1 MAASVSDTVNKTLKE
16 ALFETLSGILSPAHD
31 VRVSAEEQLKVLE
44 VTDEFGLHLA
54 ELTIEPN
61 GQLAIRQ
68 LASVLLKQYV
78 EAHWSSQSEKFRPPE
93 TTEEVKA
100 AIRQILPHGLR
111 EPISKVRSSVAYAI
125 SAVAHWDWPEAW
137 PQLFDLLMEAL
148 TSGDSNA
155 VHGAMRVLT
164 EFSREV
170 TDNQMLQVAP
180 VILPEMYKIFREDE
194 KYAIRTRGRAVEIFA
209 TCAQM
214 IAIMAEYNKGV
225 AKSLLYPVLPQF
237 TEALVQALQVT
248 DGMTSDSGLKKEV
261 LNALTVLVKH
271 TPKQM
276 SSWLPHILTPVW
288 NCLTESASIY
298 IKTVVNDT
306 EEGNNPV
313 DSDGKARKGLFSS
326 WLWLEFDSGSSRW
339 KSGALSTSVVLNL
352 FESMELFWHEIYV
365 MEFFTA
371 FITKNITAILYH
383 TTILTIGEVLGFENL
398 VFSIF
403 EFVSGLVEAPRFR
416 GMVKKGLADL
426 MYYILLYM
434 QITEEQVCFF
444 PFLFFFSLEFQSLCQ
459 EFESESAVGLC
470 NAVTKHL
477 QEAEV
482 SKNSGNPYW
491 WKLHESCMVAL
502 GSVKDLIL
510 EQIQNNQLQ
519 FNLVEFLQSVVL
531 VDLSSSVSPFL
542 VGRCL
547 WTASRYPIA
556 MSPDLTQ
563 RFLQVT
569 VSGLQAS
576 QPSSVRVSAVRAV
589 WGFCDHLKTSNQTS
603 VIGPY
608 LAPIMEGLL
617 SLATQFSSEVLTLAM
632 EAIQIVLS
640 IDKDFTA
647 TVEGKVSPLAIAVF
661 LKHSSD
667 PVLVSL
673 SQEIFKELCT
683 IPSCQG
689 NVLQRLLPTIVSI
702 LNAPTDKITMGLQAV
717 SLDVLQTVVR
727 SSSKPLLEALITQA
741 FPAAVRCILN
751 TDDNTTVQNGG
762 ECLRAYVSVAL
773 EQITAWHDEVGHN
786 GLYYT
791 LQVAQHLLDPK
802 TPESSAA
809 FVGRLVSSLIAK
821 AGTSLAERTELL
833 LRAVLSKMQQ
843 TETLSVIQSLIMVF
857 AHLIHHQMDAV
868 LEFLCGVPGPTGK
881 SALEFV
887 LTEWCSR
894 QHLFFGA
901 YESKVSTL
909 ALCKLLEHGVE
920 NNDQRLVAISV
931 KGDQIFNSISEIRT
945 RSKSSQSKI
954 LYAYFGIYNNSLLDI
969 MDFDDDFE
977 DIEADQE
984 NASSALSNVLSQFA
998 PASDYAGYDIEDEDE
1013 EDPDA
1018 LADPLYHINLQEY
1031 LTQFLKLLAQ
1041 QPYYST
1047 FSQHHTPQEKQVLQ
1061 IAGISI

>member
-1 MAASVSDTVNKTLKE
+1 MAASASDTVNKTLKE

-100 AIRQILPHGLR
+100 TIRQILPHGLR

-148 TSGDSNA
+148 TSEDSNA

-237 TEALVQALQVT
+237 TEVLVQALLVT

-313 DSDGKARKGLFSS
+313 DSDG
-326 WLWLEFDSGSSRW
+326 
-339 KSGALSTSVVLNL
+339 
-352 FESMELFWHEIYV
+352 
-365 MEFFTA
+365 
-371 FITKNITAILYH
+371 
-383 TTILTIGEVLGFENL
+383 EVLGFENL

-434 QITEEQVCFF
+434 QITEEQVNCWSNNPDQFVEDEDDDT
-444 PFLFFFSLEFQSLCQ
+444 FSYSVRISAQDLLLSLCQ

-470 NAVTKHL
+470 SAVTKHL

-531 VDLSSSVSPFL
+531 LDLSSSVSPFL

-617 SLATQFSSEVLTLAM
+617 SLATQYSSEVLALAM

-647 TVEGKVSPLAIAVF
+647 TVEGKVFPLAIAVF

-689 NVLQRLLPTIVSI
+689 SVLQRLLPTIVSI

-741 FPAAVRCILN
+741 FPAAVHCILN

-821 AGTSLAERTELL
+821 AGTSLADKTELL

-857 AHLIHHQMDAV
+857 AHLIHHQMNAV

-901 YESKVSTL
+901 YESKISTL

-920 NNDQRLVAISV
+920 NNDQRLVTITV
-931 KGDQIFNSISEIRT
+931 KGEQIFNSISEIRT
-945 RSKSSQSKI
+945 RSKTSQSPDQWTEIPVLVKI
-954 LYAYFGIYNNSLLDI
+954 YKLLINELSNAMEQTMIQED
-969 MDFDDDFE
+969 DEEESEDDDFE
-977 DIEADQE
+977 DIEANQE
-984 NASSALSNVLSQFA
+984 NTNSALSNILSQFA

-1018 LADPLYHINLQEY
+1018 LADSLYHVNLQEY

-1047 FSQHHTPQEKQVLQ
+1047 FSQHHTPQERQVLQ
-1061 IAGISI
+1061 LAGISI